1 MPPSTAAATLWSST
15 VSCGSPIWSAASRWR
30 VSWSGCAGRV
40 GESRVLPLRHDGQN
54 TWAVSKTACPAL
66 FAKIFLFPK
75 IRNCDLTSASRA
87 HQEGRFAIVTIRWRG
102 MRWTRSCARRLHRT
116 RTVKPCGP
124 VPSTL
129 GSSCANDRAAT
140 VAKKPET
147 PGRARSSRKTIA
159 QGVPDRFGEPV
170 VTTLVCFFVFANE
183 AAGAQNTRHSLR
195 PLFFRG

>member
-1 MPPSTAAATLWSST
+1 MDCFVVEPVMGPAQGGRTRWLPRNDDAWRLL
-15 VSCGSPIWSAASRWR
+15 SP
-30 VSWSGCAGRV
+30 
-40 GESRVLPLRHDGQN
+40 RHDGHPAKN
-54 TWAVSKTACPAL
+54 RRVFCPTSRAL

-75 IRNCDLTSASRA
+75 IRNCGLTSASRA

-195 PLFFRG
+195 PLSFRG